1 MGIKRDKKTVNSYE
15 LEQIASS
22 SIETVLVRKFKET
35 MEAEESD
42 IEDDN
47 RQDELDYDAIEE
59 ELDLHV
65 PMIGDDHDNDNNALL
80 PNGFHNDDDA
90 ENREIFDNELP
101 SRHAYLGEGR
111 EVGGRTILDEDLIV
125 NLPLYNQPG
134 VDLVPGQQLPLHL
147 FHPSVISMMRTVI
160 ETTKIF
166 GVVSLKADST
176 SWKGLVGTTAEIFE
190 YIDADD
196 GNTISNEDPRS
207 VGLK

>member
-1 MGIKRDKKTVNSYE
+1 
-15 LEQIASS
+15 
-22 SIETVLVRKFKET
+22 

-42 IEDDN
+42 IEDDD

-65 PMIGDDHDNDNNALL
+65 PMIGDDHEHDNGNNALL
-80 PNGFHNDDDA
+80 PNGFHNDDDNDSSSTDGNFDDEEIPIQPRIMLGGVMAVLGHQHRVDDSSSDEEENEDDDDEA

-111 EVGGRTILDEDLIV
+111 EVGGRTILDEDLTV

-147 FHPSVISMMRTVI
+147 FHPSVISMMR
-160 ETTKIF
+160 
-166 GVVSLKADST
+166 
-176 SWKGLVGTTAEIFE
+176 
-190 YIDADD
+190 
-196 GNTISNEDPRS
+196 
-207 VGLK
+207 